1 MLFVE
6 PNCVP
11 DFEFI
16 LVALRRVNQYLI
28 NKFTGGV

>member
-16 LVALRRVNQYLI
+16 LVALTQVNQYLLMA
-28 NKFTGGV
+28 VL